1 VASPAPATAPVPS
14 EENSVAHTT
23 TTAEKLFD
31 VLEDSSSSPSDT
43 TEASSPSPPVV
54 QADSVAPLPS
64 LDQSTEDWYNITA
77 IGQDEPLEKTM
88 NLPAATAPP
97 LAQQRPSFRR
107 SLSGGGLPN
116 RSVGDTTPAVLGRH
130 KSASQLTLED
140 PASHAT
146 AGASAAAATGA
157 GK

>member
-116 RSVGDTTPAVLGRH
+116 RSAVLGRH